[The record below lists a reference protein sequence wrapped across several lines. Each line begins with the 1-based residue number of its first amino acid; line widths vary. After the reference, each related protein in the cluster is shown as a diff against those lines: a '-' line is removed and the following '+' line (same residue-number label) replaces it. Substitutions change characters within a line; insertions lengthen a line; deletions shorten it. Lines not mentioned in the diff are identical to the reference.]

1 MRSAALAAL
10 IFAVTSAARADGGH
24 EGDESALPPP
34 LPAEGCVPPAAQRL
48 SYAATAY
55 KYLVA
60 AHAGP
65 SAAKAVHGVH
75 FNDSARA
82 IAWVERSLGQKPPA
96 EWQRAVDAGCTKV
109 LCALQKTF
117 GDLESALWFL
127 VASAEVDA
135 PPSLDQTPYDVPSV
149 WEQHELR
156 ALAHALLEAPPE
168 LKKVQTLR
176 AFRRLPS
183 GQGLKKGTFYN
194 AVSYQ
199 KDADLHGLGTI
210 VIRDTVWK
218 FPQRD
223 VRAVV
228 THELGHHWEMSRSLE
243 THKPHPSL
251 QDGWLKLSGW
261 RSKNGGH
268 EAHDFELV
276 PGAQIATAGETL
288 PGEDFADTVANF
300 RYLPRLVKAYSKPK
314 YELLHKFYGREF
326 LKPEANPALEAAW
339 ASIGGPL
346 KSIRECAG
354 YIQRAT
360 FGGKLHQH
368 ELYAVIPK
376 GKGTHWEPIARSS
389 FVVRSGCIDRALE
402 KLEATEKWTDVSCR
416 QDPEDLA
423 VAVADRLEDAW
434 AAFDEAAQAIQAA
447 VPADTAAGCL
457 AKKDVT
463 QHCFAGEH
471 GAEAATKEAS
481 RLLEEYGGDMGDAP
495 ALAAQLITQT
505 PLAPSD
511 DELRGRFPVFKSPED
526 LLFACL
532 KGALEIQQRPEKG
545 ATWTFWVKLPPSN
558 EKRGF
563 KDPIWNPACG
573 RDFAEHL
580 SLVGLKVDEGD
591 KLFDHLAYLLKNQTG
606 PLLHQFTEHVLD
618 GAPALLTACKTH
630 GGPCAAKWLKPR
642 LAGIAPDALVDQLA
656 GRLAGTLTPA
666 PH

>member
-1 MRSAALAAL
+1 MRSTALAAL
-10 IFAVTSAARADGGH
+10 LFAAAAAAAHAEGH
-24 EGDESALPPP
+24 PADESALPPP
-34 LPAEGCVPPAAQRL
+34 LPAEGCVTVEGQRL

-60 AHAGP
+60 GHPGP
-65 SAAKAVHGVH
+65 SASKTVHGLHLTDSAKAIG
-75 FNDSARA
+75 
-82 IAWVERSLGQKPPA
+82 WLERSLGDKPP
-96 EWQRAVDAGCTKV
+96 EQWQRAVEAGCTKA
-109 LCALQKTF
+109 LCALHKTL

-135 PPSLDQTPYDVPSV
+135 PPSLDQTPYEVPSV

-168 LKKVQTLR
+168 LKKVPSLR

-183 GQGLKKGTFYN
+183 GQTLKKGTFYN
-194 AVSYQ
+194 AVSYA
-199 KDADLHGLGTI
+199 KDPELHNQGTI
-210 VIRDTVWK
+210 VVRDTVWK

-228 THELGHHWEMSRSLE
+228 THELGHHWEMSRSHE
-243 THKPHPSL
+243 RNKPYPSL
-251 QDGWLKLSGW
+251 QEPWLHLSGW
-261 RSKNGGH
+261 HSKTGGH
-268 EAHDFELV
+268 DKHDYELG
-276 PGAQIATAGETL
+276 PGVQIATAGETL
-288 PGEDFADTVANF
+288 PSEDFADTVANF

-314 YELLHKFYGREF
+314 YELMHKFYGREF
-326 LKPEANPALEAAW
+326 AKPEANPALDAAW
-339 ASIGGPL
+339 AAIGGPL
-346 KSIRECAG
+346 KSLRECAS
-354 YIQRAT
+354 YIQRST
-360 FGGKLHQH
+360 FGGRLHQH

-376 GKGTHWEPIARSS
+376 GKGTHWEPIARSA

-402 KLEATEKWTDVSCR
+402 KLQASEKWPEVACR

-434 AAFDEAAQAIQAA
+434 ASFAEAAQAISAA
-447 VPADTAAGCL
+447 VPANTAAACL
-457 AKKDVT
+457 AKKDLT

-471 GAEAATKEAS
+471 GGAEATKEAQRIS
-481 RLLEEYGGDMGDAP
+481 DEFGGDAAEVP
-495 ALAAQLITQT
+495 ALAAQLLTQT

-511 DELRGRFPVFKSPED
+511 DDLRGRFPVLKSPED

-532 KGALEIQQRPEKG
+532 KGAVEIQQRPEKG
-545 ATWTFWVKLPPSN
+545 ATWTFWVKLPPTN

-563 KDPIWNPACG
+563 KDPIWNPACAH
-573 RDFAEHL
+573 DFADHL
-580 SLVGLKVDEGD
+580 SVAGFNVAADD
-591 KLFDHLAYLLKNQTG
+591 KLFEHLAYLLKNQAA

-618 GAPALLTACKTH
+618 VTPALMTACKTH

-666 PH
+666 AH